1 MPVKGVGNVGL
12 KYQRV
17 SLRDRSAFDNRKI
30 LAEVMLTTD
39 IAKSQRQIS
48 KLVAALC
55 DEAIS
60 VLIKKRRTVKVVV
73 GCQTAKGSISVL
85 RTTAGQ
91 GGVKRR
97 FVRAEDRHA
106 RHSAV
111 LKVATTERRRLCKA
125 VTDNRRAALVSVHS
139 PYLPAAEHLAGRA
152 MVKVFLSW
160 TGGGFVGVGVENLLP
175 RGFITAELFRIYV

>member
-1 MPVKGVGNVGL
+1 
-12 KYQRV
+12 
-17 SLRDRSAFDNRKI
+17 
-30 LAEVMLTTD
+30 MLTTD
-39 IAKSQRQIS
+39 IAKSQRKIS
-48 KLVAALC
+48 KLVAVLC

-60 VLIKKRRTVKVVV
+60 VLIKKRRTVKVVI

-85 RTTAGQ
+85 RTTARQ

-97 FVRAEDRHA
+97 FVGAEDRHA

-111 LKVATTERRRLCKA
+111 LKVATTERGRLCKA
-125 VTDNRRAALVSVHS
+125 VKDNRRAALVSVHS

-160 TGGGFVGVGVENLLP
+160 TGGEFVEVADHNCMPGVL
-175 RGFITAELFRIYV
+175 ITQAPFRFQGQ